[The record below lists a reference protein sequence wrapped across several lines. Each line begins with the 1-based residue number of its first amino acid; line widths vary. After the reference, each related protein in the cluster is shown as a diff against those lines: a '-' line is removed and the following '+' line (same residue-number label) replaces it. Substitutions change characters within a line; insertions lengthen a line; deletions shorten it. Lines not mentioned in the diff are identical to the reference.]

1 MAWIL
6 LIIAGLFEVAW
17 ATSMKYSDGLTKPGP
32 TAITIVASVISFVL
46 LAFAMKSL
54 PLGTAY
60 AAWTGIGAVGSVIL
74 GIVLFEESAHPLRL
88 ACIGLIVI
96 GIVGL
101 KLTMPVS
108 AGP

>member
-1 MAWIL
+1 MAWVY
-6 LIIAGLFEVAW
+6 LIIAGLFEIGW
-17 ATSMKYSDGLTKPGP
+17 ATSMKYAEGLTRPGV
-32 TAITIVASVISFVL
+32 TAIAVAASIVSFVL
-46 LAFAMKSL
+46 LALAMKTL

-60 AAWTGIGAVGSVIL
+60 SVWTGIGAVGSAIL
-74 GIVLFEESAHPLRL
+74 GIVLFQESGNPLRL
-88 ACIGLIVI
+88 ACIGFIII